1 MRQSVRVELTRWRTR
16 PVVAALVLG
25 AVLFTVVAAGL
36 TAWQSRPLSEAERS
50 DAAAQSR
57 VAAQEPGVRAEVA
70 ACRADP
76 GAYLGPTA
84 DRADCAPTL
93 APGARSFL
101 PREPLA
107 LAGLVTQRG
116 VEVALVVVCLMVI
129 AGSTFAG
136 ADWATRSMVT
146 QVTAEPRRGRL
157 WLAKAAAVVIGAAVT
172 TAVALL
178 AFWGVL
184 AAVAQAQ
191 GLDAGGGAVSA
202 ALAQVGR
209 ATALA
214 AAAALGGFALTMAL
228 RHTVATLALLF
239 LYAVGG
245 EIALGLLPW
254 RDADRWSVGPLAA
267 AWVQHDPAGRAFCE
281 PACLIT
287 EVPYAASGVVLG
299 ALTLLAILLSV
310 VTFRRRDV

>member
-1 MRQSVRVELTRWRTR
+1 MRRLLRVELTRWRSR
-16 PVVAALVLG
+16 PLVVTLALG
-25 AVLFTVVAAGL
+25 AVLLAVVAAGL
-36 TAWQSRPLSEAERS
+36 TAWESRPLSDSERA

-76 GAYLGPTA
+76 AAYLGPTA
-84 DRADCAPTL
+84 DRADCVEVL
-93 APGARSFL
+93 APGEASFL

-107 LAGLVTQRG
+107 LADVVPRRG
-116 VEVALVVVCLMVI
+116 VEVALVVVCLMLI

-136 ADWATRSMVT
+136 ADWASRAMLT
-146 QVTAEPRRGRL
+146 QLTVEPRRGRV
-157 WLAKAAAVVIGAAVT
+157 WLGKALAVAVGAALT

-184 AAVAQAQ
+184 AGAAQAQ
-191 GLDAGGGAVSA
+191 DLDAGSGAVTA

-214 AAAALGGFALTMAL
+214 AAAALGGFALTMVL
-228 RHTVATLALLF
+228 RHTVATLALVF
-239 LYAVGG
+239 LGAVGG

-267 AWVQHDPAGRAFCE
+267 DWVQHASTGRAFCE
-281 PACLIT
+281 SACLVT
-287 EVPYAASGVVLG
+287 DAPYLTSGLVLG
-299 ALTLLAILLSV
+299 GLTLLAVAISLV
-310 VTFRRRDV
+310 VFRRRDV